1 VARAKKTVDEI
12 EAFRAALGAVRGRTA
27 RSSLYRWLRA
37 YHDQF
42 LEDWTEAADWPAFSE
57 AFARLGLTDRTG
69 KSPIPETARKTWL
82 QVRKDVAKAKTR
94 QMAKRAPALAPG
106 EIAPGVRA
114 VETPAR
120 IMDDAPR
127 PRMTLDIRPSR
138 PHVETSAPEI
148 TAAPS
153 QPLAPDPETPPDQ
166 ISSAVSKGRSLTDEE
181 VAANLRLLT
190 DRLNSRKVPIPK
202 PI

>member
-1 VARAKKTVDEI
+1 MARVKKPVGEI
-12 EAFRAALGAVRGRTA
+12 AAFRAALGAVRGRTG
-27 RSSLYRWLRA
+27 RSALYRWLRA
-37 YHDQF
+37 HHEQF

-69 KSPIPETARKTWL
+69 KPPLPDTARKTWL

-94 QMAKRAPALAPG
+94 QMSKREHSLAPD

-120 IMDDAPR
+120 NADDAPR
-127 PRMTLDIRPSR
+127 PRMTLDIRPAR
-138 PHVETSAPEI
+138 PHVETSAPET

-153 QPLAPDPETPPDQ
+153 QPLAKDPETRPDQ
-166 ISSAVSKGRSLTDEE
+166 ISSPIAKGRSLTDEQ
-181 VAANLRLLT
+181 VAEDLRLMRE
-190 DRLNSRKVPIPK
+190 RLNARTVPVPK